1 MKLNLFRPLCF
12 FDLETTG
19 INITNDRIVEIGI
32 LKIFPD
38 GKTKEINKLVNPEM
52 TIPKEVSDI
61 HGITNEKVDFMP
73 TFKQISNQIYSF
85 IQDSDLAGFNSDRF
99 DIPLLVEEFLRAEI
113 DFNFK
118 KMLTIDVQT
127 IFHKMEQRTLSAALK
142 FYCKSENEK
151 AHSAMND
158 TRATYDVLMAQ
169 LEKYSDL
176 EPNVKF
182 LNEFSSRKKSADY
195 AGFIIFNDIE
205 KECFGF
211 GKYKGKEV
219 EEVLKQDPGYFGWVL
234 KSDFPRFTKKILT
247 EIRLRNLNTK

>member
-38 GKTKEINKLVNPEM
+38 GKTKEMNKLVNPEM
-52 TIPKEVSDI
+52 TIPKEASDI
-61 HGITNEKVDFMP
+61 HGITNDKVDSMP
-73 TFKQISNQIYSF
+73 TFKQISKEIYSF
-85 IQDSDLAGFNSDRF
+85 IEESDLAGFNSDRF

-142 FYCKSENEK
+142 FYCKRENEK

-158 TRATYDVLMAQ
+158 TRATYNVLMAQ

-182 LNEFSSRKKSADY
+182 LNEFSSRNKSADY

-205 KECFGF
+205 RECFGF

-247 EIRLRNLNTK
+247 EIRLRTLNTK

>member
-38 GKTKEINKLVNPEM
+38 GKTKEINKLVNPER

-61 HGITNEKVDFMP
+61 HGITNDRVDSMP
-73 TFKQISNQIYSF
+73 TFKQISKEIYSF
-85 IQDSDLAGFNSDRF
+85 IKDSDLAGFNSDRF

>member
-38 GKTKEINKLVNPEM
+38 GKTKEINKLVNPER

-61 HGITNEKVDFMP
+61 HGITNDRVDSMP
-73 TFKQISNQIYSF
+73 TFKQISKEIYSF

>member
-1 MKLNLFRPLCF
+1 MKLNLVRPLCF

-38 GKTKEINKLVNPEM
+38 GKTKEMNTLVNPEM
-52 TIPKEVSDI
+52 IIPKQASDI
-61 HGITNEKVDFMP
+61 HGITNDKVDSMP
-73 TFKQISNQIYSF
+73 TFKTLSKKIYSF
-85 IQDSDLAGFNSDRF
+85 IKDSDLAGFNSDRF
-99 DIPLLVEEFLRAEI
+99 DIPLLVEEFLRANI

-127 IFHKMEQRTLSAALK
+127 IFHKMEQRTLTAALK
-142 FYCKSENEK
+142 FYCKRENKE
-151 AHSAMND
+151 AHTAMND
-158 TRATYDVLMAQ
+158 TKATYDVLMAQ

-182 LNEFSSRKKSADY
+182 LNEFSSRNKSADY

-205 KECFGF
+205 RECFGF

-234 KSDFPRFTKKILT
+234 KSDFPRYTKKILT